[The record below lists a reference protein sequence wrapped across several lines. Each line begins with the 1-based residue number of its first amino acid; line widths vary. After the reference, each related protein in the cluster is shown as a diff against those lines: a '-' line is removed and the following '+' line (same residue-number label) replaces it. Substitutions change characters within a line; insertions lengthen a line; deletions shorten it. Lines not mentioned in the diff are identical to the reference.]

1 MEVLNNM
8 AEDEGFLSVQCIFFS
23 FPLINGIIYS
33 KSAAVFRLTATDK
46 AVNI

>member
-1 MEVLNNM
+1 MH
-8 AEDEGFLSVQCIFFS
+8 FFFP

-33 KSAAVFRLTATDK
+33 KNAAVFRLTATDK